1 MTAPQAGRAPAIGQV
16 IAVASGKGGVGKSTV
31 AVNLAAALAA
41 GGARVGLLD
50 ADLYGPSVPLMTG
63 LRAGRLRTGTD
74 GRIRPLE
81 AHGLKIVSVGFMVP
95 EGDALI
101 WRGAVLH
108 KVIHDFVH
116 DVDWGALDFLVV
128 DLPPGTGDVP
138 LSLQQAMPLHGALL
152 VTTPQAVARADAA
165 RAASMLRELDI
176 PILGLIENMSAVVCP
191 HCRAEVPLFPDAT
204 ADLGKEFGAP
214 LLGRIPF
221 DPRIAA
227 CGDSGTPL
235 TVAHASSPAAA
246 AFREIARGLIP
257 NGAEAGREHQPAMCR
272 DAQVPRVQD
281 AQERRAEKEGS

>member
-1 MTAPQAGRAPAIGQV
+1 MTAPQAGRAPAIHTL

-31 AVNLAAALAA
+31 AVNLAVALAA
-41 GGARVGLLD
+41 EGARVGLLD

-63 LRAGRLRTGTD
+63 LRDGRLRAGAD

-116 DVDWGALDFLVV
+116 NVDWGALDFLVV

-138 LSLQQAMPLHGALL
+138 LSLHQAIPLHGALL

-176 PILGLIENMSAVVCP
+176 PILGCIENMSGVVCP
-191 HCRAEVPLFPDAT
+191 HCRGDVPLFPDT
-204 ADLGKEFGAP
+204 SQNLGEQFGVP

-221 DPRIAA
+221 DPRIVAS
-227 CGDSGTPL
+227 GDSGTPL
-235 TVAHASSPAAA
+235 TAAHADSPAAV
-246 AFREIARGLIP
+246 AFRRMARDLIQ
-257 NGAEAGREHQPAMCR
+257 NGAEAGHEDPLTM
-272 DAQVPRVQD
+272 
-281 AQERRAEKEGS
+281 EKEEL

>member
-1 MTAPQAGRAPAIGQV
+1 MTTPRAGRAPAIAKV

-31 AVNLAAALAA
+31 AVNLAVALAA
-41 GGARVGLLD
+41 EGARCGLLD

-63 LRAGRLRTGTD
+63 LRDERLRAGAD

-108 KVIHDFVH
+108 KVIHDFVY

-138 LSLQQAMPLHGALL
+138 LSLHQAMALHGALL
-152 VTTPQAVARADAA
+152 VTTPQAVARADAV
-165 RAASMLRELDI
+165 RAASMLRELGI

-191 HCRAEVPLFPDAT
+191 HCRGDVPLFPDA
-204 ADLGKEFGAP
+204 AGDLGKEFGAP

-227 CGDSGTPL
+227 CGDGGTPL
-235 TVAHASSPAAA
+235 VAAHADSPAVAV
-246 AFREIARGLIP
+246 FREIAGGLIR
-257 NGAEAGREHQPAMCR
+257 NSGEAGRIRQPVA
-272 DAQVPRVQD
+272 
-281 AQERRAEKEGS
+281 AQEGS

>member
-1 MTAPQAGRAPAIGQV
+1 MTAPQAGRAPAIRTV
-16 IAVASGKGGVGKSTV
+16 TAVASGKGGVGKSTV

-116 DVDWGALDFLVV
+116 NVDWGALDFLVV

-138 LSLQQAMPLHGALL
+138 LSLHQAIPLHGALL

-176 PILGLIENMSAVVCP
+176 PILGCIENMSGVVCP
-191 HCRAEVPLFPDAT
+191 HCRGDVPLFPDT
-204 ADLGKEFGAP
+204 SQNLGEQFGVP

-221 DPRIAA
+221 DPRIVAS
-227 CGDSGTPL
+227 GDSGTPL
-235 TVAHASSPAAA
+235 TAAHADSPAAV
-246 AFREIARGLIP
+246 AFRRMARDLIQ
-257 NGAEAGREHQPAMCR
+257 NGAEAGHEDPLTM
-272 DAQVPRVQD
+272 
-281 AQERRAEKEGS
+281 EKEEL

>member
-1 MTAPQAGRAPAIGQV
+1 MTTPQAGRVPEIRKI

-41 GGARVGLLD
+41 EGVAVGLLD

-63 LRAGRLRTGTD
+63 LRDGRLRAGAD
-74 GRIRPLE
+74 GRIRTLE
-81 AHGLKIVSVGFMVP
+81 AHGVKIVSVGFMVP

-108 KVIHDFVH
+108 KVIHDFIH
-116 DVDWGALDFLVV
+116 DVEWGVLDFLVV

-138 LSLQQAMPLHGALL
+138 LSLHQTIPLHGGLL

-165 RAASMLRELDI
+165 RAAFMLRELGI
-176 PILGLIENMSAVVCP
+176 PILGIIENMSTVVCP
-191 HCRAEVPLFPDAT
+191 HCQAEVPLFPDAT
-204 ADLGKEFGAP
+204 ADPGRQFDAP

-227 CGDSGTPL
+227 CGDGGTPL
-235 TVAHASSPAAA
+235 TIAHADSPGAAV
-246 AFREIARGLIP
+246 FREIARGLIRS
-257 NGAEAGREHQPAMCR
+257 GAEAGHRQP
-272 DAQVPRVQD
+272 PP
-281 AQERRAEKEGS
+281 AEKEEL

>member
-1 MTAPQAGRAPAIGQV
+1 MTAPQAGRAPAIGKV

-31 AVNLAAALAA
+31 ALNLAVALAQA
-41 GGARVGLLD
+41 GARVGLLD

-63 LRAGRLRTGTD
+63 LRDARLRASAG
-74 GRIRPLE
+74 GRIQPLT
-81 AHGLKIVSVGFMVP
+81 AHGLRIVSVGFMVG

-116 DVDWGALDFLVV
+116 DVDWGLLDFLVA

-138 LSLQQAMPLHGALL
+138 LSLHQALPLHGALL

-165 RAASMLRELDI
+165 RAAAMLRELDI
-176 PILGLIENMSAVVCP
+176 PILGCVENMSIAVCP
-191 HCRAEVPLFPDAT
+191 HCEGEVPLFPDT
-204 ADLGKEFGAP
+204 ARDPGEPFGAP

-227 CGDSGTPL
+227 CGDSGSPL
-235 TVAHASSPAAA
+235 VAAHADSSAAVV
-246 AFREIARGLIP
+246 FREIARGLIQ
-257 NGAEAGREHQPAMCR
+257 GDATGYQPR
-272 DAQVPRVQD
+272 PVTT
-281 AQERRAEKEGS
+281 KEVM